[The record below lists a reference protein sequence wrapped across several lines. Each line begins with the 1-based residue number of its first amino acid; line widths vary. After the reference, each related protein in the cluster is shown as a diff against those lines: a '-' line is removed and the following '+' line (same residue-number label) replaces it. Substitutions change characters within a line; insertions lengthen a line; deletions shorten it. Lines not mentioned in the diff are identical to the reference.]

1 MPVLAHAAQ
10 EDLAG
15 SSSVVSESAADVAAA
30 LGLEQ
35 QAAQEM
41 QAAAEDG
48 SSAEESPAAG
58 RAGASAD

>member
-1 MPVLAHAAQ
+1 MPVLSRAAQ

-15 SSSVVSESAADVAAA
+15 SSSFVSESAADVAAA

-41 QAAAEDG
+41 RAAAEDG
-48 SSAEESPAAG
+48 RSAEESPAAG